1 VAGGDVGWGCA
12 AVRFCDSKKIKKKP
26 PRHTRTLAGTEKKM
40 FENRMTACT
49 GHVRLQDHRPRLVFN
64 THDYYY
70 YYNYYNNIVTDFGFL
85 AGFRQ
90 VYRVHSLS
98 ILTYTAPSLDL
109 FFFKKNH
116 I

>member
-1 VAGGDVGWGCA
+1 VGVCGCA
-12 AVRFCDSKKIKKKP
+12 ILRFEKNQKKKP

-70 YYNYYNNIVTDFGFL
+70 YYNYYNNNYYYVHINMYVSF
-85 AGFRQ
+85 Q
-90 VYRVHSLS
+90 IYRANEKFDRH
-98 ILTYTAPSLDL
+98 
-109 FFFKKNH
+109 
-116 I
+116 